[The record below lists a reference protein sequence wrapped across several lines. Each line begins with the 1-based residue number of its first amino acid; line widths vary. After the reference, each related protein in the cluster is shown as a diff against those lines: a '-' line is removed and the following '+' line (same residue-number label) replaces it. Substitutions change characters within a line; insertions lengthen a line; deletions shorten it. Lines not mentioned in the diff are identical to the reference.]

1 MKPKTNFFNQ
11 FKFSSAVKDKMFARM
26 MKEKKRITLDV
37 FEKETK
43 ISKATLSRIE
53 NGAPPDVET
62 FCKLLKWLDKPA
74 SEFFNDKS
82 ETNKTK

>member
-1 MKPKTNFFNQ
+1 MKANTNYFNQ
-11 FKFSSAVKDKMFARM
+11 FKFSSAVKDKMFAEM
-26 MKEKKRITLDV
+26 MKKKKRIPLEY
-37 FEKETK
+37 FANETK

-74 SEFFNDKS
+74 SDFFNK
-82 ETNKTK
+82 